1 MPRGETGSQRAH
13 SMACNACSA
22 PTTLELLRTPNPA
35 AVRPG
40 NEVVQS
46 DRLPY
51 ANV

>member
-1 MPRGETGSQRAH
+1 VPIKRIPRP
-13 SMACNACSA
+13 CI
-22 PTTLELLRTPNPA
+22 ELLRTPNPA